1 MRKILVATLAAAPLL
16 GFAAYAFAANGAVSG
31 DSILDAPS
39 ATVSPAPSIAG
50 KVDTH
55 KRLSIKGIAID
66 DEDALETGHEAENDD

>member
-1 MRKILVATLAAAPLL
+1 MRKILVATLVAAPLL

-31 DSILDAPS
+31 EGSVDVLS

-50 KVDTH
+50 KVGTH